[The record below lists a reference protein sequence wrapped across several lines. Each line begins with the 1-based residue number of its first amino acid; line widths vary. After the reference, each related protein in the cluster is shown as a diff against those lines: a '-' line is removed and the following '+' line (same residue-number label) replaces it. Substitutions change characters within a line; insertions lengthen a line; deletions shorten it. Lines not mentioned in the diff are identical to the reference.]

1 MMTSAL
7 ARAATNGTD
16 WTAVAAWAAWATVGI
31 YIVLG
36 LFAWRQVGEAR
47 KLREEQA
54 RPFVIVDFEPG
65 FLVYLTV
72 ENLGRTMAR
81 EVSICFDKP
90 LESSL
95 SGRREL
101 DESPL
106 FREPIPALPPAR
118 RSASCSISSMTG
130 WTPGCRSRTT

>member
-1 MMTSAL
+1 M
-7 ARAATNGTD
+7 G
-16 WTAVAAWAAWATVGI
+16 AWATVGI

-106 FREPIPALPPAR
+106 FREPIPALPRAR